1 MKLSQGE
8 YVALEKVENMYV
20 ACPLVQQI
28 FVHGDPLQSYLL
40 AVLIPD
46 AVALAPL
53 VSTVLGQKV
62 APDDIPALEKAI
74 KDPRVVAQVLAVLN
88 IEAKKN
94 RLAG

>member
-28 FVHGDPLQSYLL
+28 FVHGDSMQSYLL
-40 AVLIPD
+40 AVLVPD
-46 AVALAPL
+46 PVTLAPL
-53 VSTVLGQKV
+53 VSAVLGEKV
-62 APDDIPALEKAI
+62 TSDDIPALEKAI
-74 KDPRVVAQVLAVLN
+74 KDPRVVAQVLTVLN
-88 IEAKKN
+88 KEATKN